1 MPIKTF
7 SLSIAAG
14 ALMLSPA
21 LAQQDTEQRQPGDP
35 PSAGLERQIDADL
48 QMQGDFI
55 VAQTPGHILGTG
67 ILGANAVTSD
77 GENVGQI
84 EDLLLDEHYR
94 VVGLVLGVGGFL
106 GIGERDIAIPIHAA
120 AIVPAAEA
128 EDVGVLEG
136 GLLGEPAG
144 DVVIEMTAEEIET
157 APEFVALE
165 EMPPVNGTPPA
176 SPNGTPA
183 GEPQVD

>member
-1 MPIKTF
+1 MPIKTL

-21 LAQQDTEQRQPGDP
+21 LAQQDSQQRLPIDP

-55 VAQTPGHILGTG
+55 VAQTPGHVLATG
-67 ILGANAVTSD
+67 IMGANAVTAD

-84 EDLLLDEHYR
+84 EDILLDEHDR

-120 AIVPAAEA
+120 AIVPAPEA
-128 EDVGVLEG
+128 GDAGMLEG

-144 DVVIEMTAEEIET
+144 DVVLEMTAAEIEN
-157 APEFVALE
+157 APEFVALKDI
-165 EMPPVNGTPPA
+165 PPVNGTAPA

-183 GEPQVD
+183 GERQID